1 MKGSSD
7 MENSKPDQ
15 EMKPV
20 DVKKIKEMLN
30 LKKGKMKRYLSHC
43 AHCSLCA
50 ESCFLYMAHH
60 NDPQYMPSY
69 KAIYSLG
76 RLYKKKGKV
85 DRKLLTEMKGIV
97 WRNCVLCGR
106 CYCPIGIHIPSMITF
121 ARSILRSQEV
131 YPQLDEGSSESW
143 L

>member
-1 MKGSSD
+1 
-7 MENSKPDQ
+7 MENKMPNPGA
-15 EMKPV
+15 KPV
-20 DVKKIKEMLN
+20 DTKQIKEMLN
-30 LKKGKMKRYLSHC
+30 RKKGKMKRYLSYC

-60 NDPQYMPSY
+60 KDPQYMPSY
-69 KAIYSLG
+69 KAINSLG
-76 RLYKKKGKV
+76 KLYRKRGKV
-85 DRKLLTEMKGIV
+85 DRKLLMEMKGIV

-106 CYCPIGIHIPSMITF
+106 CYCPIGIHIPSMIAF

-131 YPQLDEGSSESW
+131 YPQLDEVYSESW

>member
-1 MKGSSD
+1 MPNLGA
-7 MENSKPDQ
+7 
-15 EMKPV
+15 KPV
-20 DVKKIKEMLN
+20 DTKQIKEMLN
-30 LKKGKMKRYLSHC
+30 RKKGKMKRYLSHC

-50 ESCFLYMAHH
+50 ESCFLYMEHH
-60 NDPQYMPSY
+60 KDPQYMPSY

-76 RLYKKKGKV
+76 KLYRKRGKV

-106 CYCPIGIHIPSMITF
+106 CYCPIGIHIPSMIAF
-121 ARSILRSQEV
+121 ARSILRSQDV
-131 YPQLDEGSSESW
+131 YPQLDELFSESW